1 MRVSN
6 GSTDLPSFRDSLF
19 WQVRLKW
26 LILRTAM
33 EERLVYRGDFAFAT
47 LVRFLPIVTQI
58 FLWGAIFRGV
68 TSKDGSPAG
77 DTTTELQHYRYADM
91 VAYFLLVMVARA
103 FSSMPGLATGIAES
117 IRNGSVRKYLLQPVD
132 MLDYLFWHRV
142 AHKLIYYAVATGPFA
157 LVFWLCRSYLPAWPS
172 GIVMTA
178 FMISL
183 VFGFVIGFLIESL
196 IGLIAFWF
204 LEVSSLIFIYMM
216 LNYFLSGHMI
226 PLEWIDGWIPWIHYL
241 PLKYLAY
248 FPAAVLLGRI
258 PESDL
263 PDELLIQAT
272 WIAVLLVANR
282 VAFHYGVRRYGA
294 FGG

>member
-1 MRVSN
+1 MNSPN
-6 GSTDLPSFRDSLF
+6 NAAIADQTGLADALF
-19 WQVRLKW
+19 WRLRLKW

-58 FLWGAIFRGV
+58 FLWGAIFSGDRV
-68 TSKDGSPAG
+68 TQ
-77 DTTTELQHYRYADM
+77 LQHYRYADM

-103 FSSMPGLATGIAES
+103 FSSMPGLASGIAES

-142 AHKLIYYAVATGPFA
+142 AHKLVYYAVAVGPFA
-157 LVFWLCRSYLPAWPS
+157 FVFWLCRSYLPGWPS
-172 GIVMTA
+172 APVMTA
-178 FMISL
+178 FVISL
-183 VFGFVIGFLIESL
+183 LFGFVIGFLIESL

-226 PLEWIDGWIPWIHYL
+226 PLEWIDGWLPWVHYL

-248 FPAAVLLGRI
+248 FPAAVLLGRV

-263 PDELLIQAT
+263 PGELAIQAT
-272 WIAVLLVANR
+272 WIVVLLIANR
-282 VAFHYGVRRYGA
+282 TAFHYGVRRYGA